1 MLEIEENKNISDEEF
16 EILEKKSNFSMSF
29 KNRYMSFFIDNVPE
43 DNVYTLSKNLSTYF
57 SVIDCYYMFNS
68 E

>member
-1 MLEIEENKNISDEEF
+1 MSEEEIKNISDEEF
-16 EILEKKSNFSMSF
+16 DILETKSNFSMEF
-29 KNRYMSFFIDNVPE
+29 KNKYTSFFIDNVPE
-43 DNVYTLSKNLSTYF
+43 DNVYTLSKKLSSYF